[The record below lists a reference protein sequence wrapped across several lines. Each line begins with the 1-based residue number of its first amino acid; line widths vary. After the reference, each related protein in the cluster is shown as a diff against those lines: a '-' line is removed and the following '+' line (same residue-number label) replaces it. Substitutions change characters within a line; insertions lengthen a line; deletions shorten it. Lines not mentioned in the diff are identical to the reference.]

1 MSNLYQLTSNYQH
14 VFEMLSQDDVDEQ
27 MIEDTL
33 ESIEGE
39 IEEKAD
45 NYAKII
51 LELEAKAN
59 ARKAEAKRL
68 TESAKIYENRI
79 KRLKANLFD
88 SMKNVG
94 KPKFSTNLF
103 SFSIVQNGGKAPLKI
118 DGEVPEE
125 YKKTIL
131 EDDTDKI
138 REFLESGNELPFAH
152 LEARGESLRIK

>member
-1 MSNLYQLTSNYQH
+1 MANLYELTSNYQH
-14 VFEMLSQDDVDEQ
+14 VFDMLSQEDVDEQ

-39 IEEKAD
+39 IEDKAD

-51 LELEAKAN
+51 SELEAKVAI
-59 ARKAEAKRL
+59 RKAESKRL
-68 TESAKIYENRI
+68 AESAKVYENRI
-79 KRLKANLFD
+79 KKLKANLFD

-94 KPKFSTNLF
+94 KLKFSTDLF
-103 SFSIVQNGGKAPLKI
+103 NFSIVQNGGKCPLKI

-138 REFLESGNELPFAH
+138 REFLEAGNELPFAH
-152 LEARGESLRIK
+152 LESRGESLRIK

>member
-1 MSNLYQLTSNYQH
+1 MANLYELTSNYQH
-14 VFEMLSQDDVDEQ
+14 VFDMLSQEDVDEQ

-39 IEEKAD
+39 IEDKAD

-51 LELEAKAN
+51 SELEAKVAI
-59 ARKAEAKRL
+59 RKAESKRL
-68 TESAKIYENRI
+68 AESAKVYENRI
-79 KRLKANLFD
+79 KKLKANLFD

-94 KPKFSTNLF
+94 KLKFSTDLF
-103 SFSIVQNGGKAPLKI
+103 NFSIVQNGGKCPLKI
-118 DGEVPEE
+118 DGEVPKE

-138 REFLESGNELPFAH
+138 REFLEAGNELPFAH
-152 LEARGESLRIK
+152 LESRGESLRIK